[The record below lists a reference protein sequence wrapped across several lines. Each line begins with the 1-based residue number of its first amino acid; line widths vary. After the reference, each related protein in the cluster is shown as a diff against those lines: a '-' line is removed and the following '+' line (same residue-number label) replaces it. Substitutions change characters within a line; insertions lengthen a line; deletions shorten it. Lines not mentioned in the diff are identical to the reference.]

1 MTTFKKAPLF
11 YLTLTLLFALGLATL
26 LLPKRTTSVMENRAL
41 SAPPVLSAGSVLGG
55 SYMKDVEE
63 YLEDQFF
70 LRDGFVLLQS
80 AWNKA
85 LLRTENR
92 GILLGDCLMADTQG
106 VDPST
111 ALANAQAMGGI
122 AKACGLDATVVVVP
136 LSSAVTP
143 ERLPVFYQP
152 LDQRALLNDMYG
164 QTSLDS
170 VDSLSAL
177 LPLGEAAFYRTD
189 HHWTADGAYVV
200 YVALCDAWGFTPKDA
215 DRRIAMDGFYGSYY
229 AKVPQLFMK
238 GDTFSFDWAD
248 GVELTIAGQAMDGLL
263 DAAQLAARDRYAA
276 VLYGNHGVITLTG
289 PGEGVLLV
297 VKDSY
302 ANAMLPMLAKHFGKV
317 VAVDLRYTF
326 DSVMQLKADSGAD
339 RMLFLYG
346 LSTLL
351 TDRNLLLQPFE
362 TE

>member
-1 MTTFKKAPLF
+1 MTAFKKAPLF
-11 YLTLTLLFALGLATL
+11 YLTLTFLFMLGLMTL
-26 LLPKRTTSVMENRAL
+26 LLPKRTVSVMENRTL
-41 SAPPVLSAGSVLGG
+41 SAPPKLSTGSVLRG

-92 GILLGDCLMADTQG
+92 GILLGDRLMAGTQG

-111 ALANAQAMGGI
+111 ALENAQAMGKL
-122 AKACGLDATVVVVP
+122 AEACGLDATVVIVP

-143 ERLPVFYQP
+143 ERLPAFYQP
-152 LDQRALLNDMYG
+152 LDQQALLDDMYS
-164 QTSLDS
+164 QTNLSV

-177 LPLGEAAFYRTD
+177 TPLQEDAFYRTD
-189 HHWTADGAYVV
+189 HHWTAQGARAV
-200 YVALCDAWGFTPKDA
+200 YLELCKAWGLTPLDA
-215 DRRIAMDGFYGSYY
+215 DRRITMDGFYGSYY

-248 GVELTIAGQAMDGLL
+248 GVELWIDGQKMDGLWDKTAL
-263 DAAQLAARDRYAA
+263 LKRDRYAS
-276 VLYGNHGVITLTG
+276 VLYGNHGVITLLG

-302 ANAMLPMLAKHFGKV
+302 ANAILPMLAKHFAKV

-326 DSVMQLKADSGAD
+326 DSVMQMKADTGAD
-339 RMLFLYG
+339 KMLFLYG

-351 TDRNLLLQPFE
+351 SDRNLLLQPFE